1 MRLAYAR
8 AHKSMMLRSLARTN
22 HVLLALLVAGGAGV
36 AACGAAPAAP
46 QAPAS
51 SGVPL
56 ASVALPPPPDL
67 SPVAAP
73 PGLIVT
79 GTLSKPGASL
89 ATVHGWTSL
98 PMPQSDQVTELLAG
112 EGLGAILDLD
122 RPIDFAVA
130 VAGSGSQMSALI
142 AVAGGVRDLEAA
154 KAALAEHHKL
164 VPAANGAILIKS
176 VSRHPHASG
185 PDAPDQ
191 DAKDDDDD
199 DAHTCELAPAY
210 GAAATRLA
218 CAWDPASLMAL
229 GPWLTRGATRTS
241 SMNDAHVDLRMAP
254 LKAAIVEERR
264 LFSML
269 LGTVLGG
276 HIGLSGARDLAQAV
290 GSDLADFGMDVDTLS
305 LDVAMADPGGAATV
319 TLKLGGNASTL
330 GRLATANADRN
341 GPPPAAFWQMPG
353 DSDFV
358 VFDRGIDA
366 NELARG
372 RDLVLKALADKLAD
386 DGVKDG
392 DRHAIVDALA
402 KIVTSAPTVY
412 ASGVDVEA
420 ARKAL
425 AAEKA
430 LPESADLGE
439 RRDVGHAAAQ
449 ALFGWRVAEVDEPA
463 ATRIDAVKAIT
474 AAWSR
479 PAVLAAYHSK
489 PGARVLAIR
498 SAPLPKGSPLPKDT
512 QRFSIDVPL
521 PDPFTAEPPKGKA
534 KSVGPSK
541 PLSVD
546 VFIVPDGARSWIG
559 VGGDPALVT
568 AKLVASVAGTGDAL
582 RGKAELAPMKDAVLG
597 AGGFFTAR
605 GMPEL
610 AAQVSAL
617 GGDSAGLGG
626 ADLFDGTPQLPHQG
640 TTPIPFSLTAPAA
653 TPGTAVATLQVARGT
668 IDDVLITM
676 MKHGF

>member
-1 MRLAYAR
+1 
-8 AHKSMMLRSLARTN
+8 MMLRSLARTN
-22 HVLLALLVAGGAGV
+22 HALLALLVAGGAGV

-51 SGVPL
+51 SGAPV
-56 ASVALPPPPDL
+56 ASVALPPPADL

-130 VAGSGSQMSALI
+130 VSGSGSQMQALV

-154 KAALAEHHKL
+154 KAALSEHHKL
-164 VPAANGAILIKS
+164 VPAANGAILIKG
-176 VSRHPHASG
+176 VSRHPHAPSG
-185 PDAPDQ
+185 PDE
-191 DAKDDDDD
+191 DAKDDDDE
-199 DAHTCELAPAY
+199 DAHTCELAPAF
-210 GAAATRLA
+210 GAAATRLV
-218 CAWDPASLMAL
+218 CAWDPASLAAL

-241 SMNDAHVDLRMAP
+241 SVNDAHVDLRMAP
-254 LKAAIVEERR
+254 LKPAIIEERR

-276 HIGLSGARDLAQAV
+276 RLGLSGARDLAQAAA
-290 GSDLADFGMDVDTLS
+290 SDLADFGMDVDTLS

-319 TLKLGGNASTL
+319 TLKLGANTSTL

-341 GPPPAAFWQMPG
+341 GPPPAAFWQMPA

-372 RDLVLKALADKLAD
+372 RDLVLKVLSDKLAE

-402 KIVTSAPTVY
+402 KVVTSAPTVY

-439 RRDVGHAAAQ
+439 RREVAHAAAQ
-449 ALFGWRVAEVDEPA
+449 ALFGWRVAEVDEAP

-479 PAVLAAYHSK
+479 PAVVAAYHAK

-498 SAPLPKGSPLPKDT
+498 SAPLPKGSPLPKDS
-512 QRFSIDVPL
+512 QRFSVDVPL
-521 PDPFTAEPPKGKA
+521 PDPFTAEAPKGKA
-534 KSVGPSK
+534 RPAGPSK
-541 PLSVD
+541 PLLVD
-546 VFIVPDGARSWIG
+546 IFVVPDGARTWIG

-568 AKLVASVAGTGDAL
+568 AKLVAAVAGTGDAL
-582 RGKAELAPMKDAVLG
+582 RGKPELAPMKDAVLG

-626 ADLFDGTPQLPHQG
+626 ADLFDGTAQLPHQG

-668 IDDVLITM
+668 IDDVLITL